1 MNTLEKLYQHL
12 EKVYHFQSIVSL
24 LSWDQ
29 ETNMPENAFEQR
41 SQQMG
46 LMASLVHRNK
56 TSELKK
62 ILQDVNLQELKDKDF
77 LIVKRVKEDFEKW
90 SKIPEKL
97 AVKLTE
103 LTSQAQYHWDKAKK
117 NNDFQLFAPYL
128 EDLVK
133 LKIEEANYLGYEA
146 CPYDA
151 LLDDYEKGLKS
162 KDFENIIQP
171 VVKEFYQKRTQEIDI
186 QNPFKRNIPVNEQLS
201 FANQFIKDLGFDFS
215 RGRQD
220 LSSHPFSNAISIHDV
235 RITTRI
241 LENDLQYMLYSTI
254 HETGHALYELGLNTE
269 LLGTP
274 YSETCSLTIHE
285 SQSRFWEN
293 NIGRSLAFCKF
304 LAKKLQEYLP
314 KYFNDVNP
322 EELFAVLNEVKPNFV
337 RTESDEV
344 SYHLHIAL
352 RFELEKALINQEIK
366 VQDLPSLWNEKM
378 QNYLGLVPTSDS
390 LGVLQDVHWAAGLF
404 GYFPTYSL
412 GSFYAAQ
419 IYQHLK
425 SIYPQFD
432 NNIEK
437 GEFDFVHKWLKE
449 NIFSKGRMFNS
460 NEILQ
465 QATGS
470 NLKNHIFSDYILTKI
485 KFTS

>member
-1 MNTLEKLYQHL
+1 MSPLEKLYQHL
-12 EKVYHFQSIVSL
+12 EKVYHFQSIVAL

-29 ETNMPENAFEQR
+29 ETYMPLKAYEQR

-46 LMASLVHRNK
+46 LMASLVHQNK

-62 ILQDVNLQELKDKDF
+62 ILQDINLQELKDKDF
-77 LIVKRVKEDFEKW
+77 LIVKRVKQDFEKW
-90 SKIPEKL
+90 SKIPEKF
-97 AVKLTE
+97 AVKLSE

-117 NNDFQLFAPYL
+117 NNDFPSFAPYL
-128 EDLVK
+128 QDLVK
-133 LKIEEANYLGYEA
+133 LKIEEANYLGYED

-162 KDFENIIQP
+162 KDFEKIIQP
-171 VVKEFYQKRTQEIDI
+171 VVKEFYQKNTPTTTI
-186 QNPFKRNIPVNEQLS
+186 QNPFHKNISAQEQLQ
-201 FANQFIKDLGFDFS
+201 FANQLIKDLGFDFT

-241 LENDLQYMLYSTI
+241 IESDLSYMLYSTI

-293 NIGRSLAFCKF
+293 NIGRSRAFCKF

-314 KYFNDVNP
+314 QYYQEVNP
-322 EELFAVLNEVKPNFV
+322 EDLFAVLNEVKPSFI

-344 SYHLHIAL
+344 TYHLHIAL

-366 VQDLPSLWNEKM
+366 VEDLPALWNEKM
-378 QNYLGLVPTSDS
+378 KNYLGITPPNDS
-390 LGVLQDVHWAAGLF
+390 LGVLQDVHWSAGLL

-425 SIYPQFD
+425 SIFPHFD
-432 NNIEK
+432 DKIEK
-437 GEFDFVHKWLKE
+437 GDFEFIHQWLKE
-449 NIFSKGRMFNS
+449 NIFSKGRLYNS
-460 NEILQ
+460 QEILQ
-465 QATGS
+465 QSTG
-470 NLKNHIFSDYILTKI
+470 NKLKNHIFRDYILTKI
-485 KFTS
+485 QFV